1 MNIDIDDDLMDGLVL
16 AALKRDYVINLEEPY
31 FEQPVEQTPG
41 WVIDDRIALIEAL
54 YLLLRYRMSL
64 RDFTDF
70 MTETRFAYYR
80 WADTVKTPRQK
91 SLKTLDEP
99 DRQAQESGDEN
110 PK

>member
-70 MTETRFAYYR
+70 MTETRIAYYQ

-91 SLKTLDEP
+91 SLNTLDEP

>member
-16 AALKRDYVINLEEPY
+16 AALKRDYAINLEEPY

-70 MTETRFAYYR
+70 MTETRIAYYR
-80 WADTVKTPRQK
+80 WTDTVKTPRQK
-91 SLKTLDEP
+91 SLNTLDEP